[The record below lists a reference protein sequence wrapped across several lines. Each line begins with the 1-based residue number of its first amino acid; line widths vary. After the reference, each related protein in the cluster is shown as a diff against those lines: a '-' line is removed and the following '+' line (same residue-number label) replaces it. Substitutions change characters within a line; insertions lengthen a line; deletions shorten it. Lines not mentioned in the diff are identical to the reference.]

1 LNSEKFIATTIKDLK
16 VGGVVLFFKW
26 ASSDLR
32 HISGVFPSKKS
43 QTCEK
48 LVAGL
53 IKFPSD
59 FLLFVVKL
67 LSIQKHREQ

>member
-43 QTCEK
+43 QTCARS
-48 LVAGL
+48 LWLAWL
-53 IKFPSD
+53 NFPPI
-59 FLLFVVKL
+59 FFYL
-67 LSIQKHREQ
+67 